1 LCSQKAKKMA
11 GHSKWA
17 NIKHRKAAQ
26 DKKRA
31 KVWTRIIKDITIASR
46 DNGPDVDTNP
56 PLRLAV
62 QNAKG
67 ANLPKDT
74 IERAIKKGSGAEAA
88 NLQKYTYEGYGPH
101 GIGIFIDAT
110 TDNINR
116 TVANIRSIFSKN
128 NGSLGTNGSLSFIFD
143 TRGVFELDAESL
155 ADKNADELE
164 LQLIEGG
171 AEEIEKGDEL
181 IIVYTTFDNFGNMQK
196 TLAELGLEASS
207 TEIQQ
212 LPITT
217 TVLDL
222 EAAKDILKLIDKL
235 EEDDDIQAVY
245 HNMELTD
252 EILAQLE
259 E

>member
-1 LCSQKAKKMA
+1 MA

-31 KVWTRIIKDITIASR
+31 KVWTRIIKEITIAAR
-46 DNGPDVDTNP
+46 DNGPDLDSNP
-56 PLRLAV
+56 ALRLCV

-74 IERAIKKGSGAEAA
+74 IERAIKKGSGSEAA

-101 GIGIFIDAT
+101 GIAIFIDAT

-128 NGSLGTNGSLSFIFD
+128 NGSLGTNGSLSFLFD
-143 TRGVFELDAESL
+143 TRGVFTIENSQLEGKD
-155 ADKNADELE
+155 ADEMELE
-164 LQLIEGG
+164 FIDGG
-171 AEEIEKGDEL
+171 AEDVERGDENTV
-181 IIVYTTFDNFGNMQK
+181 IYTLFDNYGNMQK
-196 TLAELGLEASS
+196 KLAELDIEVQS
-207 TEIQQ
+207 TEVQQ
-212 LPITT
+212 IPNST
-217 TVLDL
+217 TVLGL
-222 EAAKDILKLIDKL
+222 EEAKDVLKIIDKF

-245 HNMELTD
+245 HNLELTE
-252 EILAQLE
+252 EIISDLSE

>member
-1 LCSQKAKKMA
+1 MA

-31 KVWTRIIKDITIASR
+31 KVWTRIIRDITIAAR
-46 DNGPDVDTNP
+46 DGGPDLDSNP
-56 PLRLAV
+56 ALRLAV
-62 QNAKG
+62 QNGKG

-88 NLQKYTYEGYGPH
+88 NLQRHTYEGYGPH
-101 GIGIFIDAT
+101 GIAIFLDTT

-128 NGSLGTNGSLSFIFD
+128 NGSLGTNGSLSFLFD
-143 TRGVFELDAESL
+143 TKGVFIITNESIAEMDADTL
-155 ADKNADELE
+155 ELE
-164 LQLIEGG
+164 LIEGG
-171 AEEIEKGDEL
+171 ADEVEKDEETTTI
-181 IIVYTTFDNFGNMQK
+181 YTSFEDFGIMQSK
-196 TLAELGLEASS
+196 LAELGIEATS

-212 LPITT
+212 LPKSTT
-217 TVLDL
+217 ELPIEQALDVL
-222 EAAKDILKLIDKL
+222 KIIDKF

-252 EILAQLE
+252 ELATQLE
-259 E
+259 KE